1 MISCPSCNHKELAGA
16 LFCSNCGAQLVQS
29 AEQYATS
36 SFTTDDIGYLNVK
49 DPPPFSPPPTIDQDC
64 RIAIHILGGD
74 TVVYIPGSDEV
85 TLGRF
90 TKGQTIIPDIDLS
103 PYEAYEA
110 GVSRL
115 HANID
120 IISSKITIKDLGSAN
135 GTRLNGVRIEPH
147 EPYAINHGDVLTFG
161 RLKVQV
167 LINE

>member
-16 LFCSNCGAQLVQS
+16 LFCSNCGAQLVIS
-29 AEQYATS
+29 EEQVATS
-36 SFTTDDIGYLNVK
+36 SFNTDDIGRLSVLV
-49 DPPPFSPPPTIDQDC
+49 PPPFVPPPLSAPDS
-64 RIAIHILGGD
+64 RIAILILGSEKVIHISGN
-74 TVVYIPGSDEV
+74 DEV

-103 PYEAYEA
+103 PFQAYEA

-120 IISSKITIKDLGSAN
+120 IKGSEITIKDLGSAN
-135 GTRLNGVRIEPH
+135 GTRLNGIRIQPH
-147 EPYAINHGDVLTFG
+147 QEYQIKHGDILTFG

-167 LINE
+167 LIKE